1 MIGFKSLCPM
11 LQNYAKLRPML
22 FAALVGLM
30 LWVLSPMKRIDD
42 VWSDLLLACQA
53 KPAEGNVIL
62 LAISAEDVIN
72 HGQERLS
79 RKFLA
84 ETLNILQ
91 HEKVKRILLDFNLGA
106 GVTPNEEAMLRAAMM
121 YLGPDR
127 VAIAY
132 EPDASLRTKSTLLQY
147 ATTVDLAFTPD
158 TDGRLRVLNKSS
170 LDSQPNPFAW
180 LHEGISK
187 LQPTILDR
195 RIDPASIP
203 KFSLTELHQGRFPT
217 GAFEDKLVV
226 ISTDP
231 KLSRTVS
238 QLPLHGR
245 MDRGTI
251 LAMATESRIGLYDQR
266 VSQTNFISLLA
277 HIVLS
282 IGGYLI
288 GAQAP
293 NVKRA
298 VWGAFWIATLALA
311 FSWTLCV
318 LHGVPS
324 RPGTILLATTFSL
337 YIALAYRLKVIELL
351 AGLLS
356 GVLSPEEVWLWR
368 VYGERKTPVVLFDA
382 MGHIKRANPQAL
394 EVFKLSV
401 DQFSSQISPLARS
414 TMPNLGERRE
424 SLEWLGTNK
433 SIWTID
439 WPSQSLPLAIFT
451 DVTTQQEELARL
463 HTQLYTDPL
472 TGEANRAGFEK
483 ALTEL
488 DAHVLTNYAII
499 FMDMNGFK
507 AVNDTYGHDAGDTLL
522 KIAGQRFR
530 KVIGPEP
537 VLARLGGDEFAII
550 LRNCSAIDV
559 VQDMCQELESSL
571 GAEIDLGKC
580 SVKVGVAAGFA
591 TQQSSAET
599 TACVL
604 RRADLAMYERKAFLK
619 SRPPLASMPIH
630 SPLPSLKA

>member
-1 MIGFKSLCPM
+1 
-11 LQNYAKLRPML
+11 
-22 FAALVGLM
+22 
-30 LWVLSPMKRIDD
+30 
-42 VWSDLLLACQA
+42 
-53 KPAEGNVIL
+53 
-62 LAISAEDVIN
+62 
-72 HGQERLS
+72 
-79 RKFLA
+79 
-84 ETLNILQ
+84 
-91 HEKVKRILLDFNLGA
+91 
-106 GVTPNEEAMLRAAMM
+106 
-121 YLGPDR
+121 
-127 VAIAY
+127 
-132 EPDASLRTKSTLLQY
+132 
-147 ATTVDLAFTPD
+147 
-158 TDGRLRVLNKSS
+158 
-170 LDSQPNPFAW
+170 
-180 LHEGISK
+180 
-187 LQPTILDR
+187 
-195 RIDPASIP
+195 
-203 KFSLTELHQGRFPT
+203 
-217 GAFEDKLVV
+217 
-226 ISTDP
+226 
-231 KLSRTVS
+231 
-238 QLPLHGR
+238 
-245 MDRGTI
+245 
-251 LAMATESRIGLYDQR
+251 
-266 VSQTNFISLLA
+266 
-277 HIVLS
+277 
-282 IGGYLI
+282 
-288 GAQAP
+288 
-293 NVKRA
+293 
-298 VWGAFWIATLALA
+298 
-311 FSWTLCV
+311 
-318 LHGVPS
+318 
-324 RPGTILLATTFSL
+324 
-337 YIALAYRLKVIELL
+337 
-351 AGLLS
+351 
-356 GVLSPEEVWLWR
+356 
-368 VYGERKTPVVLFDA
+368 
-382 MGHIKRANPQAL
+382 
-394 EVFKLSV
+394 
-401 DQFSSQISPLARS
+401 
-414 TMPNLGERRE
+414 MPNLGERRE